1 MVLLH
6 CAQIYNLLMPP
17 SANKSLNANANN
29 APYAKSSICN
39 MVFSLFKFLEINL
52 QTSFRNLIFPPDFLH
67 LIYLPSFFHLLFTN
81 FLYLFHFII
90 SFPPYTPHFL
100 TVLYEMCWVN
110 ESVFK
115 GVSKKKWQHWS
126 GWNEIERIKNLY
138 STFSYL
144 FPFYLCD
151 DVILSNDTI
160 IASCALLFEKYR
172 NQYLFFHY

>member
-1 MVLLH
+1 
-6 CAQIYNLLMPP
+6 
-17 SANKSLNANANN
+17 
-29 APYAKSSICN
+29 

-100 TVLYEMCWVN
+100 TVLYEMCCWN

-115 GVSKKKWQHWS
+115 GVSKKN
-126 GWNEIERIKNLY
+126 GNIEVVEMKLRESKNKSVLY
-138 STFSYL
+138 IFHTSY
-144 FPFYLCD
+144 
-151 DVILSNDTI
+151 
-160 IASCALLFEKYR
+160 
-172 NQYLFFHY
+172 